1 VTLFEKMLIRQ
12 AVTGTEYKP
21 DDDGQCNQLNLFA
34 F

>member
-1 VTLFEKMLIRQ
+1 VTLFEKIALHQ

-21 DDDGQCNQLNLFA
+21 ENPNQCNQLNLFA